1 MLTLVKI
8 IESTAS
14 SSFDEEAVFYIV
26 KDCILKKLNEL
37 CYEWYVIQRT
47 SKLEYVENKRKNAL
61 RREFSFFPRF
71 VAWDTTRKLLEVL
84 CLGLLSLWSISL
96 PSPLLTLPDLRAE
109 RLAEL
114 RDARSALAFAELWNF
129 SYSCLTP
136 AAVRLRLPFTVTQN
150 LPNAIS
156 PVLEQFAPA
165 SFDILVR
172 PSLYSCHWEQ
182 LWRCQ

>member
-1 MLTLVKI
+1 MTIYAPHDLL
-8 IESTAS
+8 
-14 SSFDEEAVFYIV
+14 F
-26 KDCILKKLNEL
+26 LLL
-37 CYEWYVIQRT
+37 P
-47 SKLEYVENKRKNAL
+47 L
-61 RREFSFFPRF
+61 RREFSFLPLL
-71 VAWDTTRKLLEVL
+71 VATETTLKLLEEL

-136 AAVRLRLPFTVTQN
+136 AAVRLRLPFTVIQN

-156 PVLEQFAPA
+156 SVVLERSALA
-165 SFDILVR
+165 SSDIR
-172 PSLYSCHWEQ
+172 PQPSLCSY
-182 LWRCQ
+182 R